1 MLLDPIVGR
10 SDGLII
16 GLRNFIS
23 ASQRQL
29 RDQTLQT
36 RPRLGPLL
44 ARSCMWNQ
52 KQMRAASGVK
62 PDVGAH
68 RDARRAFERKIW
80 KLKTKSPPLVFLPD
94 SSLRRKPHHE
104 SSWHCRGEARR

>member
-62 PDVGAH
+62 PHVGAH
-68 RDARRAFERKIW
+68 R
-80 KLKTKSPPLVFLPD
+80 LVVISTGHGLSLP
-94 SSLRRKPHHE
+94 
-104 SSWHCRGEARR
+104 

>member
-36 RPRLGPLL
+36 RPRLGPLFGTKL
-44 ARSCMWNQ
+44 HVEPKTNEGGFWSETGRW
-52 KQMRAASGVK
+52 RAS
-62 PDVGAH
+62 
-68 RDARRAFERKIW
+68 RRA
-80 KLKTKSPPLVFLPD
+80 PGD
-94 SSLRRKPHHE
+94 
-104 SSWHCRGEARR
+104 

>member
-68 RDARRAFERKIW
+68 RDARRWICG
-80 KLKTKSPPLVFLPD
+80 SFLAQKNHAGGN
-94 SSLRRKPHHE
+94 RA
-104 SSWHCRGEARR
+104 RGRQPQPIKNQVD